1 MARENDD
8 NDTFVAKVVMV
19 AMLNTAQV
27 LEGRVKSLKQLTHVE
42 VTSNKQSHDFIPD
55 RGILEL
61 SVHVGE
67 QIIGG
72 NGRGYMSY
80 LDKMIDRSQEQD
92 LMNFS

>member
-42 VTSNKQSHDFIPD
+42 VTSNKHSHDVVLVV
-55 RGILEL
+55 LE
-61 SVHVGE
+61 
-67 QIIGG
+67 
-72 NGRGYMSY
+72 
-80 LDKMIDRSQEQD
+80 
-92 LMNFS
+92 

>member
-42 VTSNKQSHDFIPD
+42 VISNKQIHDVVLVEGVYYNYD
-55 RGILEL
+55 
-61 SVHVGE
+61 
-67 QIIGG
+67 
-72 NGRGYMSY
+72 
-80 LDKMIDRSQEQD
+80 
-92 LMNFS
+92 